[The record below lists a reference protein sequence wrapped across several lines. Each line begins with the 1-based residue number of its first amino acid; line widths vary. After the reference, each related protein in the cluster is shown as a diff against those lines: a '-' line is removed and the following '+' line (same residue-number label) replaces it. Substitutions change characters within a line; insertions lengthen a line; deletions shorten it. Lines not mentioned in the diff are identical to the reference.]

1 MKLENTVNFRTDWE
15 LCSIKTSND
24 LKLLIRLNPHP
35 PFLKRNNIN
44 LCVVAMVEIEGTRMR
59 ENYDFTRSLLT
70 ERDSHVCAW
79 AKKYLTLFSGSST
92 R

>member
-1 MKLENTVNFRTDWE
+1 M
-15 LCSIKTSND
+15 
-24 LKLLIRLNPHP
+24 
-35 PFLKRNNIN
+35 
-44 LCVVAMVEIEGTRMR
+44 VAMVEIEGTRMR